1 MAKKGGL
8 GRGLDALFIEESSSP
23 SGAVSVAIADIVPNK
38 NQPRKDFSEEAL
50 AELAESVKK
59 YGVLQPIMVKPM
71 PDTTYKII
79 AGERR
84 YRAAMLAGLTEV
96 PVIIRELDDREVSE
110 VALIE
115 NLQRED
121 LNAVEE
127 ALGYKNLQETYGL
140 TQDEI
145 ASAVGKSRSAVANS
159 MRLLALPEKVVEM
172 LRNGDLSGGHA
183 RALLTIE
190 NEDELIKTAEKLVES
205 GASVRDAEKLANAV
219 ANAANGK
226 KSKNTAKRVPSLFV
240 ETELALKEATGR
252 RVSVSGSLKKGK
264 LTVEFYSEEELR
276 DLAKLLSGEKK

>member
-205 GASVRDAEKLANAV
+205 GASVRDAEKLAKAV